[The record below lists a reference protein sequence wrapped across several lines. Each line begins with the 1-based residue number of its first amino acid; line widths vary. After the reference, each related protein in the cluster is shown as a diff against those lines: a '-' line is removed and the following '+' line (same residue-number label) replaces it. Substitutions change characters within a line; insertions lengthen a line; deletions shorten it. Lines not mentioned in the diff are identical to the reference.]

1 MSEKWKD
8 RTSKETMQMFE
19 GKHGLQDGRCMEIT
33 AEKLIRT
40 LHTAD
45 TERYVNRRTIWKTRV
60 SLCFSTWMES

>member
-8 RTSKETMQMFE
+8 RASKETMQMFE
-19 GKHGLQDGRCMEIT
+19 GKHGLQDGRCMEIA

-45 TERYVNRRTIWKTRV
+45 TEELFYGREKTYLW
-60 SLCFSTWMES
+60 SLQGKRPQKDT